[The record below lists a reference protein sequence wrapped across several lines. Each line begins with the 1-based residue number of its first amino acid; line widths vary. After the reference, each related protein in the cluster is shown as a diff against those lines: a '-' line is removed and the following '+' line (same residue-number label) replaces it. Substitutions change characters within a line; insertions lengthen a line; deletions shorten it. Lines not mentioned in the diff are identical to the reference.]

1 MEMGGLDSEQRRAL
15 VNTAM
20 QLWVLYKKL
29 GNFLTSWVTMNFSK
43 RTLLHVV
50 STDLRS
56 YLASNEMRGRVRT
69 IIK

>member
-1 MEMGGLDSEQRRAL
+1 
-15 VNTAM
+15 
-20 QLWVLYKKL
+20 
-29 GNFLTSWVTMNFSK
+29 MNFSK